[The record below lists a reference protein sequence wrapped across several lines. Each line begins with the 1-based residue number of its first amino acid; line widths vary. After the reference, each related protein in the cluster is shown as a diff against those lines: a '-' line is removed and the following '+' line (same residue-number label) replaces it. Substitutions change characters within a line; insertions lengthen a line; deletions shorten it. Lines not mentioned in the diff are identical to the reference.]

1 MISLK
6 QYDVILISKFTTT
19 KNGDYKL
26 VYIDEFEIL
35 YTSLETPIG
44 WPNFKIDDFPSQVNI

>member
-1 MISLK
+1 MK
-6 QYDVILISKFTTT
+6 QYDVILISKFTAI

-26 VYIDEFEIL
+26 VCIDEFETL

-44 WPNFKIDDFPSQVNI
+44 WPNFKIVDFPSQVND